1 MIDLLITNASLSDGR
16 TGMSIAMQYCEWA
29 ASKGLLA
36 IRKHVDVCAERLLA
50 VGALLD

>member
-1 MIDLLITNASLSDGR
+1 MIDLLITNAALPDGR
-16 TGMSIAMQYCEWA
+16 IGISIAIQYCEWA
-29 ASKGLLA
+29 VSKGLLA